1 MRDLLKENELLK
13 QKIGILNK
21 IGLAFSNSKDTDVLL
36 QMILE
41 ESMNL
46 TFSDGGSLYL
56 AEKIDGVNVMVF
68 KYSANRSIEFD
79 FKGETITLD
88 NNSVTGHVGLKGDTL
103 VINDLEHL
111 DEKYDFKL
119 NKSFNHKINYKTQN
133 MMIVPMKNEMGE
145 VIGVLQMLNKK
156 KNPDIILA
164 SEKDFVEN
172 IRPYDE
178 DDSVMISSLASQIAV
193 LIDRLRLNEKLLR
206 NVSQTRT
213 TLISFFNGMKQ
224 AMATI
229 GEDILEEQEMFKEYA
244 TFDKLTG
251 LMTRREGLAFFEKQ
265 LEFARFNS
273 VKVVACFIDI
283 NGLKHVNDTY
293 GHMAGDELILAV
305 SKIIKNNAR
314 GNDTI
319 FRYGGDE
326 FILVLFNTDKNTA
339 PNIWRRIEYNFEEY
353 NNTSNKAYKLS
364 ASHGFSEYDPVTNQS
379 IDELLKLADAEMYIN
394 KKLMK
399 EKMTPQ

>member
-1 MRDLLKENELLK
+1 MKYLLKENEMLK
-13 QKIGILNK
+13 RKIRILNK
-21 IGLAFSNSKDTDVLL
+21 IGLAFTNSKDTDVLL

-68 KYSANRSIEFD
+68 KHCANSSIEFD
-79 FKGETITLD
+79 FKGETISLD
-88 NNSVTGHVGLKGDTL
+88 NDSVTGYVGLKGDTL

-119 NKSFNHKINYKTQN
+119 NKSFNHKINYKTKN

-145 VIGVLQMLNKK
+145 VIGILQMLNKK

-164 SEKDFVEN
+164 SEKDFIEN
-172 IRPYDE
+172 IRPYNE
-178 DDSVMISSLASQIAV
+178 DDIEMISSLASQIAV
-193 LIDRLRLNEKLLR
+193 LIDRLRLNAKLLR

-265 LEFARFNS
+265 LEFARFNG

-283 NGLKHVNDTY
+283 NGLKYVNDTY

-319 FRYGGDE
+319 FRFGGDE
-326 FILVLFNTDKNTA
+326 FILVLFNIDKNTA
-339 PNIWRRIEYNFEEY
+339 PNIWRRIEYNFEDY
-353 NNTSNKAYKLS
+353 NNKSNKVYKLS
-364 ASHGFSEYDPVTNQS
+364 ASHGFSEYDPVINQS
-379 IDELLKLADAEMYIN
+379 IEELLKLADAEMYVN
-394 KKLMK
+394 KKFMK